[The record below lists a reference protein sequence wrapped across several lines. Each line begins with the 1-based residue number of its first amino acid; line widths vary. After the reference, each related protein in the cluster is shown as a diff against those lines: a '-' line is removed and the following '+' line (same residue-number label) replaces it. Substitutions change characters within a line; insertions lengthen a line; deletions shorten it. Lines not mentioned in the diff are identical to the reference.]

1 MTEQQLENG
10 LDLKRHIKN
19 IEGMLDFLYWARQLE
34 EDEFKSNDKLND
46 MYLEKDKRFRR
57 KLRDFIIGW
66 RIFGRLKNKQ
76 MDEYQDKSANV
87 TYSSLWSKPYDV
99 TSLDYQ
105 FTKDFITFLEEHKAK
120 YEEALEEL

>member
-1 MTEQQLENG
+1 MTEQQLTNG
-10 LDLKRHIKN
+10 LELKRHIKN

-46 MYLEKDKRFRR
+46 MYIEKDKRFRR
-57 KLRDFIIGW
+57 KLRDFIIGC
-66 RIFGRLKNKQ
+66 RIFGGLTNKQ
-76 MDEYQDKSANV
+76 MDEYLEKSANI
-87 TYSSLWSKPYDV
+87 TYSSLWSTPYNIA
-99 TSLDYQ
+99 SLDYQ

>member
-1 MTEQQLENG
+1 MTEQQLADG

-46 MYLEKDKRFRR
+46 MYLEKDKRFRN
-57 KLRDFIIGW
+57 KLLNFIMGKTMW
-66 RIFGRLKNKQ
+66 GFKPKQ
-76 MDEYQDKSANV
+76 IDEYQEKSANV
-87 TYSSLWSKPYDV
+87 TYSSLWSKPYDIA
-99 TSLDYQ
+99 SLDYQ